1 MRASSCPHAFL
12 GMTSQGLAAIVRTS
26 GNPDVH
32 VILRGGTS
40 GPNYAAEHV
49 QSAAAKLAAAR
60 KDSLPSIMVDASHGN
75 SSKNYLNQPKVVAD
89 VAEQIRKGDKS
100 ITGIM
105 IESNINPGR
114 QDIPTDGSALKPFVS
129 VTDACIDWESTYVCS
144 YTWFLSPNVLG
155 PVLTSPFLCVPAAF
169 PSSPSSTRPRS
180 PEPLS
185 KAFPPP
191 TISTFCISFFFTKR
205 GVFRPPFL
213 PVPSCLPWM
222 GAGVYH

>member
-129 VTDACIDWESTYVCS
+129 VTDACIDWESTYVS
-144 YTWFLSPNVLG
+144 FLHLV
-155 PVLTSPFLCVPAAF
+155 PVSE
-169 PSSPSSTRPRS
+169 RPRS
-180 PEPLS
+180 SADQP
-185 KAFPPP
+185 FPVRACSVSVL
-191 TISTFCISFFFTKR
+191 TLLNEASLAR
-205 GVFRPPFL
+205 AAL
-213 PVPSCLPWM
+213 
-222 GAGVYH
+222 